1 MSLERTDYPQMARE
15 LAEGRLGP
23 EGFSHR
29 AHLGVA
35 YEILSDHEVFEGM
48 AIYANGLR
56 QLASAAGVP
65 EKFNATVTLGFLL
78 LTAERMAMGAHD
90 TAEGFLEE
98 NADLLAPAP
107 LSSLYETETL
117 NSDLA
122 RRVPLLPRMG

>member
-35 YEILSDHEVFEGM
+35 YEILSAHEVFDAM
-48 AIYANGLR
+48 AIYARGLR

-65 EKFNATVTLGFLL
+65 EKFNATVTLGFLS
-78 LTAERMAMGAHD
+78 LTAERMANGNYD
-90 TAEGFLEE
+90 TAEAFLDG

-107 LSSLYETETL
+107 LSALYGAETL
-117 NSDLA
+117 GSDLA